1 MRSYPNQSTSCS
13 AWNTRFAAWLALLL
27 MASALA
33 SCQRAPPEQRLREAV
48 QALQESIERRDAAS
62 MQDLL
67 AEDFVGPDGIDRG
80 GARRLAQAMHLR
92 HRHIA
97 VALGPMEVELQ
108 SRHATVAFTAM
119 LTGGSGGLLPESG
132 RLYNVRTGW
141 RLEGDE
147 WRLTSAQTDAAA
159 R

>member
-1 MRSYPNQSTSCS
+1 MRPDPCQSTSCN
-13 AWNTRFAAWLALLL
+13 AWHTRFCAWLVWLLV
-27 MASALA
+27 ASALA
-33 SCQRAPPEQRLREAV
+33 SCQRATPEQRLREAV
-48 QALQESIERRDAAS
+48 QTLQESIERRDAGS

-67 AEDFVGPDGIDRG
+67 AEDFVGPDGIDRS
-80 GARRLAQAMHLR
+80 GARRLAQTMYLR
-92 HRHIA
+92 HRNIA
-97 VALGPMEVELQ
+97 VALGPMEIDLQ
-108 SRHATVAFTAM
+108 PGHATVAFNAV

-147 WRLTSAQTDAAA
+147 WRLTSAQTDASP